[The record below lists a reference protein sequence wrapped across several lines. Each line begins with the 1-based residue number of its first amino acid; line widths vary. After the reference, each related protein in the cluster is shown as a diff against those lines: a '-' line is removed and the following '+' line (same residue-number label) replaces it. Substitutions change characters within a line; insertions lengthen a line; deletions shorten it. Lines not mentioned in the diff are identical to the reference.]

1 MERAVANSVVTRAFC
16 LTTPTIRSRV
26 HFFPSAGTV
35 AGHYPVSCELTLF
48 GKGIQRRSVKLEG
61 GRLNQPDG
69 IRLEDAFPA
78 LDHET
83 SGICGLEVV
92 FECSQGR
99 INLSNSR
106 LVVEI
111 VSPQF
116 SLTYGATPFRPTVS
130 HDDEGGDRTTPARGQ
145 VAILMQDSTMTPSLI
160 VVNPT
165 EELLRPDFRY
175 TTVRDADAPLQL
187 GTVAAESVVEFPL
200 DDALCKNAPVHEL
213 LWGAA
218 AVERVRGG
226 ESWGRGRTAC
236 YILYRDPTS
245 KRPISVCAV

>member
-1 MERAVANSVVTRAFC
+1 MERVVANSVVTRAFC

-26 HFFPSAGTV
+26 HFFPSAGTI

-83 SGICGLEVV
+83 SGVCGLEVV
-92 FECSQGR
+92 FECSQAR
-99 INLSNSR
+99 INLSTSR

-116 SLTYGATPFRPTVS
+116 ALTYGAVPFRPTVL
-130 HDDEGGDRTTPARGQ
+130 HDGEGNDPSASGKGQ
-145 VAILMQDSTMTPSLI
+145 VGIAMQDSYMTPSLI

-175 TTVRDADAPLQL
+175 TTLRDADAPLQL

-200 DDALCKNAPVHEL
+200 DDALCKNASAHEL
-213 LWGAA
+213 LWGRA
-218 AVERVRGG
+218 AVERMRGG
-226 ESWGRGRTAC
+226 ESWGRGRSAC
-236 YILYRDPTS
+236 YILYRDPAS
-245 KRPISVCAV
+245 KRPISVCAL